1 MKRFHV
7 NLRVSDLEQSTRFY
21 SEMFGAEPTLS
32 EPEYRKWMLDDP
44 FINFSIE
51 PETACGN
58 AAAGGTGV
66 AHLGVQVGDE
76 DELEEMRGRIGK
88 AAAPAFHE
96 GETQCCY
103 AHSFKS
109 WTRDPDGVVWETFFT
124 DGQRRDYGAVPE
136 LADAL
141 PGE

>member
-7 NLRVSDLEQSTRFY
+7 NLKVADLETSTRFY
-21 SEMFGAEPTLS
+21 NEIFGAEPTVTKS
-32 EPEYRKWMLDDP
+32 DYRKWMLDDP
-44 FINFSIE
+44 RLNFSIE
-51 PETACGN
+51 PKGSCDSGS
-58 AAAGGTGV
+58 GV
-66 AHLGVQVGDE
+66 AHLGLQVGSE
-76 DELEEMRGRIGK
+76 VELEDMRARIGK

-124 DGQRRDYGAVPE
+124 DGQRRDYGQIAEE
-136 LADAL
+136 LK
-141 PGE
+141 GIE

>member
-7 NLRVSDLEQSTRFY
+7 NVRVSDLDQSTRFY
-21 SEMFGAEPTLS
+21 TEMFGAEPTVNQ
-32 EPEYRKWMLDDP
+32 PGYRKWMLDDP
-44 FINFSIE
+44 RLNFSIE
-51 PETACGN
+51 PEAACGN
-58 AAAGGTGV
+58 AATGGTGV
-66 AHLGVQVGDE
+66 AHLGVQVSDE
-76 DELEEMRGRIGK
+76 AELDEMRARIGK

-136 LADAL
+136 LAEPLAE
-141 PGE
+141 G

>member
-7 NLRVSDLEQSTRFY
+7 NLKVADLEASTQFY
-21 SEMFGAEPTLS
+21 SEIFGAAPTVS
-32 EPEYRKWMLDDP
+32 KDDYRKWMLDDP
-44 FINFSIE
+44 RINFSIE
-51 PETACGN
+51 PVGKCGT
-58 AAAGGTGV
+58 GTGV
-66 AHLGVQVGDE
+66 AHLGIQVDSEAALE
-76 DELEEMRGRIGK
+76 DMRGRIGK
-88 AAAPAFHE
+88 ADSPAFHE

-136 LADAL
+136 LA
-141 PGE
+141 ETME

>member
-1 MKRFHV
+1 MKRFHI
-7 NLRVSDLEQSTRFY
+7 NLRVTDIESSRAFY
-21 SEMFGAEPTLS
+21 SHLFGAEPS
-32 EPEYRKWMLDDP
+32 VNEDDYRKWMLDDP

-51 PETACGN
+51 PQMEGSIQ
-58 AAAGGTGV
+58 TGV

-76 DELEEMRGRIGK
+76 AELEEMRGRIAK
-88 AAAPAFHE
+88 ADAPAFHE

-124 DGQRRDYGAVPE
+124 DGQRRDYGAMPE
-136 LADAL
+136 MAEVLD
-141 PGE
+141 

>member
-21 SEMFGAEPTLS
+21 SELFGAEPSVTELD
-32 EPEYRKWMLDDP
+32 YRKWMLDDP
-44 FINFSIE
+44 RINFSIE
-51 PETACGN
+51 PEAACGN
-58 AAAGGTGV
+58 SGSSGTGV
-66 AHLGVQVGDE
+66 MHLGVQVSDE
-76 DELEEMRGRIGK
+76 NELEDMRARIGK

-124 DGQRRDYGAVPE
+124 DGQRRDYGSVPE
-136 LADAL
+136 LA
-141 PGE
+141 ETMQEC